1 VESKENGL
9 PVEQQHKG
17 NAWETTLRTVA
28 GLLRVFE
35 TTLQKELDLP
45 LAWFD
50 VLTNLNAVPGGRMR
64 MQTLAESLI
73 LTRSGVTRLVD
84 RVEKAGLV
92 QREPAAED
100 RRGYYAILT
109 EAGKSMVQR
118 AHEIHGRDID
128 ENFTRY
134 LTQREMGNLYS
145 MMQKVWTGNPAL
157 LGSRQEA

>member
-1 VESKENGL
+1 MRL
-9 PVEQQHKG
+9 PTEDVIQG
-17 NAWETTLRTVA
+17 DAWETTLRTVA

-35 TTLQKELDLP
+35 QTLQEELDLP

-50 VLTNLNAVPGGRMR
+50 VLTNLYAAPDNRMR

-92 QREPAAED
+92 TREPAKED

-109 EAGKSMVQR
+109 EQGRNLVES
-118 AHEIHGRDID
+118 AHEVHGKDID

-134 LTQREMGNLYS
+134 LTDREMKSLYRIMS
-145 MMQKVWTGNPAL
+145 KVWTGNPAL
-157 LGSRQEA
+157 LGSRSQE

>member
-1 VESKENGL
+1 ML
-9 PVEQQHKG
+9 PVEQELEG
-17 NAWETTLRTVA
+17 NAWENTLRTVA

-35 TTLQKELDLP
+35 TTLQQELDLP

-50 VLTNLNAVPGGRMR
+50 VLTSLNAAPGGRMR

-92 QREPAAED
+92 KREPAAED

-118 AHEIHGRDID
+118 AQEIHGKDID

-145 MMQKVWTGNPAL
+145 MMRKVWTGNPAL
-157 LGSRQEA
+157 LGSRQDA